1 MLNIKEFEEISYGS
15 GVNGSGIV
23 TLAAEVSPVAW
34 VLSLAQEVQHAM
46 HAAKKK
52 KKRKIDST
60 VCPYG
65 ARPPHRSWAI
75 LRIDL
80 VNCPPLIQSVMA
92 ANGSRAG
99 TEHRVAATYGS
110 VI

>member
-52 KKRKIDST
+52 KKFIFPWFNSQNI
-60 VCPYG
+60 YG
-65 ARPPHRSWAI
+65 GLRPQALHCVYSGGRAPRGELSVVQSYSW
-75 LRIDL
+75 
-80 VNCPPLIQSVMA
+80 
-92 ANGSRAG
+92 
-99 TEHRVAATYGS
+99 
-110 VI
+110 